1 MFNYEVT
8 KDFTPA
14 KVKTNAKGDLYE
26 LFTEFLVEKFGE
38 DNVGMVQSGSDTSPK
53 RELGFI
59 FGTVVKDGIEI
70 PLVATINPTVKEFY
84 DHKSDK
90 GKTYNTFVFAEGR
103 AAYDKYAADKEKK
116 AADKAAAK
124 AAATKAAKD

>member
-14 KVKTNAKGDLYE
+14 KVKTQGKTELYDL
-26 LFTEFLVEKFGE
+26 FKKFLVEQFGE
-38 DNVGMVQSGSDTSPK
+38 ENVGMVQSGSTTSPK

-59 FGTVVKDGIEI
+59 FGTVVKDGVEI

-90 GKTYNTFVFAEGR
+90 GKEYNTFVFADGR
-103 AAYDKYAADKEKK
+103 AAYDKYAAEKEQKV
-116 AADKAAAK
+116 AEKAAAK
-124 AAATKAAKD
+124 AAKIAKD

>member
-14 KVKTNAKGDLYE
+14 KVKTQGKSELYDLFE
-26 LFTEFLVEKFGE
+26 KFLVEQFGE
-38 DNVGMVQSGSDTSPK
+38 ENVGMVQSGSTTSPK

-59 FGTVVKDGIEI
+59 FGTVVKDGVEI

-90 GKTYNTFVFAEGR
+90 GKAYNTFVFANGR
-103 AAYDKYAADKEKK
+103 AAYDKYAAEKEQK
-116 AADKAAAK
+116 AAEKAAAK
-124 AAATKAAKD
+124 AAKITKD

>member
-14 KVKTNAKGDLYE
+14 KIKTQAKADLIA
-26 LFTEFLVEKFGE
+26 LFTEFLSEKFGE
-38 DNVGMVQSGSDTSPK
+38 DAVAMVQSGDASPK

-59 FGTVVKDGIEI
+59 FGTVKINDEEI
-70 PLVATINPTVKEFY
+70 PLVATINPTTKEFY

-90 GKTYNTFVFAEGR
+90 GKEYKAFDFR
-103 AAYDKYAADKEKK
+103 KAAATYDKYLAEKAQK
-116 AADKAAAK
+116 AADKAKAK
-124 AAATKAAKD
+124 ENADKE